1 MFVILVMIDYKWE
14 FFGSYPTK
22 REAEED
28 LLYWKMKYPLAIF
41 KIVEE

>member
-14 FFGSYPTK
+14 FFGSYFTK
-22 REAEED
+22 RQAEED
-28 LLYWKMKYPLAIF
+28 LLYWRTKYPTAIF